1 MIRLN
6 PYLSFNG
13 QAREA
18 LQRYHDVLGGELTL
32 TTFAEFGQDDPAIA
46 DLIMH
51 GQLLTADGQMLMGA
65 DTPPGMDYRPGN
77 TATVILHG
85 EDEQTL
91 RRYWDGL
98 SQGATVN
105 VALEPQM
112 WGDVYGQLSRR
123 CGATSTGNSPIPSES
138 CGRSTSARRRAEAL
152 VSVRQ
157 SGKPATKSPSSSIA

>member
-1 MIRLN
+1 MGASQVTLTGMIRLN

-65 DTPPGMDYRPGN
+65 DTPPGVDYRPGN
-77 TATVILHG
+77 TVTVILHG
-85 EDEQTL
+85 EDEQAL

-98 SQGATVN
+98 SEGATVN

-112 WGDVYGQLSRR
+112 WGDVYGQLTDPFGIVWQVNIS
-123 CGATSTGNSPIPSES
+123 APTG
-138 CGRSTSARRRAEAL
+138 
-152 VSVRQ
+152 
-157 SGKPATKSPSSSIA
+157 

>member
-1 MIRLN
+1 MGASQVTLTGMIRLN

-85 EDEQTL
+85 EGEQTL

-112 WGDVYGQLSRR
+112 WGDVYGQLTDPFGIVWQVNIS
-123 CGATSTGNSPIPSES
+123 APTG
-138 CGRSTSARRRAEAL
+138 
-152 VSVRQ
+152 
-157 SGKPATKSPSSSIA
+157 